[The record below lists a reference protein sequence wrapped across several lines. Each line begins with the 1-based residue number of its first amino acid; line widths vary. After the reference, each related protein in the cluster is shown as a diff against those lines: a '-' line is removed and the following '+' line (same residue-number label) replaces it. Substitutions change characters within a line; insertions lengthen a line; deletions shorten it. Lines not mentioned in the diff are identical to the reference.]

1 MQEFLSNINI
11 ELVASVAISIFT
23 GIGTMVAIACKII
36 SSVKKMKADIQVK
49 VDNIAKDVNGM
60 TEAQKLELALA
71 AISEENA
78 ALKKQI
84 KALVNKIDKI
94 NAKN

>member
-11 ELVASVAISIFT
+11 ELVVSVAISIFT
-23 GIGTMVAIACKII
+23 GIGTMVGIACKII

-94 NAKN
+94 HAKN